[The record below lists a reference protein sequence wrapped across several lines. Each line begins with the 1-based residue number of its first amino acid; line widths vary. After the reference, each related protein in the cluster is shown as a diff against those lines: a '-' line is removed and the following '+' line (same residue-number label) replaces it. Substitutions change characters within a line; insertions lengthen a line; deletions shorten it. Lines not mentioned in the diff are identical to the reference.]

1 MTAWLPRHLV
11 LLICGGLLAA
21 CAEFGPDVDKVKA
34 AETMGQP
41 NDQLVKDI
49 AGARGTFKWSGRR
62 SEKYGKSSGIILVEA
77 RIERT
82 NRAGN
87 DQVVQLQWLH
97 NRKTGVVDFE
107 DVLINGQSR
116 GILGAALEMLLLD
129 LEVN

>member
-1 MTAWLPRHLV
+1 MTAWLPRLLV
-11 LLICGGLLAA
+11 LLLCGGLLAA

-34 AETMGQP
+34 AETMGQT
-41 NDQLVKDI
+41 NAELVKDI
-49 AGARGTFKWSGRR
+49 AGARGTFAWSGRR
-62 SEKYGKSSGIILVEA
+62 SEKYGKTSGIILVEA

-82 NRAGN
+82 M
-87 DQVVQLQWLH
+87 QWLH
-97 NRKTGVVDFE
+97 NRKTGLVDFE